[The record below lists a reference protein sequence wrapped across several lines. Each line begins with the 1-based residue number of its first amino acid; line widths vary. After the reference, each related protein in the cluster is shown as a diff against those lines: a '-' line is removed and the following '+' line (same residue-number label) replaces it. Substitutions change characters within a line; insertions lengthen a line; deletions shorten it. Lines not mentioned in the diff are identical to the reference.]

1 MIGRNRARFV
11 LALSLFFI
19 AALAPST
26 ARADVFS
33 IGPGD
38 FPGGSTLITFTGI
51 PDGTEVNGLA
61 TGGAVFT
68 YSLGNGQ
75 LIIDGGPG
83 LTNNVSPPNIV
94 SVGNPTGI
102 LTVTLSGPSSRFGY
116 GYAILSTV
124 AVPNA
129 TTITLFS
136 GVTNVGSLSY
146 NGVPDPTFAGGFAGI
161 FSTVA
166 FDRVQI
172 TFNSVAAPA
181 FALDNIRITGAA
193 AVPEPAT
200 MLLLG
205 TALTGLALKVRR
217 RHKAAE
223 RESPLN

>member
-1 MIGRNRARFV
+1 
-11 LALSLFFI
+11 
-19 AALAPST
+19 
-26 ARADVFS
+26 
-33 IGPGD
+33 
-38 FPGGSTLITFTGI
+38 
-51 PDGTEVNGLA
+51 
-61 TGGAVFT
+61 
-68 YSLGNGQ
+68 
-75 LIIDGGPG
+75 
-83 LTNNVSPPNIV
+83 
-94 SVGNPTGI
+94 VGNNTGI

-136 GVTNVGSLSY
+136 GITNVGSLSY

-172 TFNSVAAPA
+172 TFNSVVAPA

-205 TALTGLALKVRR
+205 AGLSGLVLKVRR
-217 RHKAAE
+217 RHKAGDGA
-223 RESPLN
+223 SPLG